1 LCLRLSHIAHE
12 SCNYTQ
18 HTSRETRGITRGIT
32 TPHASRATTPRT
44 CRATS
49 PPTPAQERDG
59 HVRNT
64 QRCMHPAASSTSET
78 EKQRPGPWHTPKTH
92 HARRSRR
99 EWNCSQR
106 GQMHESGALHTDNI
120 VHTGSWT
127 DVHIITYRH
136 ITHRYTPAPPRVSYH
151 VRRHDDEGR
160 CLYPKRCSRRMPG
173 TSPRPSWVQHV
184 APRRQPTT
192 ERSAGGRGGR

>member
-1 LCLRLSHIAHE
+1 MAPPHHRSTPHRRWSDVGATIWPPHSVEPQPVLCRSLGL
-12 SCNYTQ
+12 
-18 HTSRETRGITRGIT
+18 GIT

-44 CRATS
+44 CRATT

-99 EWNCSQR
+99 EWNSAQR
-106 GQMHESGALHTDNI
+106 RQMHVSGALHTDNI
-120 VHTGSWT
+120 VHTGSST
-127 DVHIITYRH
+127 DVHIIAYRH
-136 ITHRYTPAPPRVSYH
+136 ITHRYTPAPPRVSY
-151 VRRHDDEGR
+151 
-160 CLYPKRCSRRMPG
+160 
-173 TSPRPSWVQHV
+173 
-184 APRRQPTT
+184 PTIT
-192 ERSAGGRGGR
+192 HCGST